1 MLDPPES
8 SSQSGQEAEK
18 TAASGRI
25 ESREIAD
32 DEFRYAKIPV
42 NRFWFLTLGVTL
54 GLFLAMADTSIVAT
68 SMYTIGVDFQSSD
81 QINWIALAYTLAYI
95 GCAVTF
101 ARISD
106 IIGRRDA
113 FLVAYV
119 IFFGFSLACGF
130 ARNVNEM
137 IIFRV
142 FQGIGG
148 SGKQQICVSKSVYLA
163 HKGSGLNSLALI
175 MLPELAPPHLLQY
188 IGAVIGLVIAMSG
201 VLGPVLGGILTHYA
215 DWRWIFWINAPIG
228 LVSLV
233 IFFLAWPKKESL
245 PTYEVRKWTSF
256 DVLGSFLTLA
266 APTLVVFSFQHAGEE
281 KTPNWGHAEFLAPL
295 IAGIALFFCLV
306 FWERYLGN
314 RANNRFAL
322 AFPVDLFK
330 NRHYAA
336 GAFSSLA
343 LGFPYFIIV
352 FSFPLRTQIV
362 SGKDALIAGVMLLP
376 MLGSTAFG
384 TLAAGRLSSNTNR
397 LFETLF
403 VGASLLTLGCGLLS
417 TVKGS
422 GDDSK
427 ALGFLVFAGLGF
439 GFTASAS
446 SMLANVEAPVRDFA
460 PAQGIIS
467 QLRILGGSLGI
478 SASTL
483 LLQNEIRQHLVGLL
497 TAEQLQTLG
506 HVGTPLT
513 EIQQEALEM
522 AYSNMFRNGML
533 VATGVAGLGILTTL
547 LAFRRERKNFQEQR
561 QQRVVEERERRRA
574 ERLASQATAPASA

>member
-1 MLDPPES
+1 MLDPPET
-8 SSQSGQEAEK
+8 SSQSVQEAEK
-18 TAASGRI
+18 TAAGGRVESCGI
-25 ESREIAD
+25 EE
-32 DEFRYAKIPV
+32 DEFRYATIPV

-130 ARNVNEM
+130 AKNVNQM
-137 IIFRV
+137 IVFRV
-142 FQGIGG
+142 FQGIG
-148 SGKQQICVSKSVYLA
+148 
-163 HKGSGLNSLALI
+163 GSGLNSLALI

-228 LVSLV
+228 FVSL
-233 IFFLAWPKKESL
+233 
-245 PTYEVRKWTSF
+245 WTSF

-266 APTLVVFSFQHAGEE
+266 APTLVVFSFQHAGEK
-281 KTPNWGHAEFLAPL
+281 KTPNWGHADFLAPL
-295 IAGIALFFCLV
+295 IVGIALFFCLV

-322 AFPVDLFK
+322 AFPIELFK

-336 GAFSSLA
+336 GAFSSLV

-376 MLGSTAFG
+376 MLGSTAVG

-403 VGASLLTLGCGLLS
+403 AGACLLTLGCGLLS

-460 PAQGIIS
+460 PAQGIVS

-483 LLQNEIRQHLVGLL
+483 LLQNEIRQHLAGLL

-513 EIQQEALEM
+513 EIQQEALEL

-533 VATGVAGLGILTTL
+533 IAVGVGGLGILTTL
-547 LAFRRERKNFQEQR
+547 PAFRRERKNFQEQR
-561 QQRVVEERERRRA
+561 QERVVEERERRTA
-574 ERLASQATAPASA
+574 ERLASQAAAPTSA

>member
-1 MLDPPES
+1 MLDPPET
-8 SSQSGQEAEK
+8 SSQSAQEAEK
-18 TAASGRI
+18 TAADGRV
-25 ESREIAD
+25 ESRGIAD
-32 DEFRYAKIPV
+32 DEFRYATIPV
-42 NRFWFLTLGVTL
+42 KRFWFLTLGVTL

-106 IIGRRDA
+106 IMGRRDA

-130 ARNVNEM
+130 AKNVNQM
-137 IIFRV
+137 IVFRV
-142 FQGIGG
+142 FQGIG
-148 SGKQQICVSKSVYLA
+148 
-163 HKGSGLNSLALI
+163 GSGLNSLALI

-266 APTLVVFSFQHAGEE
+266 APTLVVFSFQHAGEK
-281 KTPNWGHAEFLAPL
+281 KTPNWGHADFLAPL
-295 IAGIALFFCLV
+295 IVGIALFFCLV

-322 AFPVDLFK
+322 AFPVELFK

-336 GAFSSLA
+336 GAFSSLV

-376 MLGSTAFG
+376 MLGSTAVG

-397 LFETLF
+397 IFETLF
-403 VGASLLTLGCGLLS
+403 AGACLLTLGCGLLS

-460 PAQGIIS
+460 PAQGIVS

-483 LLQNEIRQHLVGLL
+483 LLQNEIRERLAGLL

-513 EIQQEALEM
+513 EIQQEALEL

-533 VATGVAGLGILTTL
+533 VAAGVGGLGILTTL
-547 LAFRRERKNFQEQR
+547 AAFRRERKNFQEQR
-561 QQRVVEERERRRA
+561 QERVDEERERRTA
-574 ERLASQATAPASA
+574 ERLASQQAAPTSA

>member
-1 MLDPPES
+1 MLDPPET
-8 SSQSGQEAEK
+8 SSQSVQEAEK
-18 TAASGRI
+18 TAAGGRV
-25 ESREIAD
+25 ESRGIEE
-32 DEFRYAKIPV
+32 DEFRYATIPV

-68 SMYTIGVDFQSSD
+68 SMYTIGVDFKSSD

-130 ARNVNEM
+130 AQNVNQM

-142 FQGIGG
+142 FQGIG
-148 SGKQQICVSKSVYLA
+148 
-163 HKGSGLNSLALI
+163 GSGLNSLALI

-228 LVSLV
+228 FVSLV

-266 APTLVVFSFQHAGEE
+266 APTLVVFSFQHAGEK
-281 KTPNWGHAEFLAPL
+281 KTPNWSHGDFLAPL
-295 IAGIALFFCLV
+295 IVGIALFFCLV
-306 FWERYLGN
+306 IWERYLGN

-322 AFPVDLFK
+322 AFPVELFK

-336 GAFSSLA
+336 GAFSSLV

-352 FSFPLRTQIV
+352 FSFPLRAQIV

-376 MLGSTAFG
+376 MLGSTAVG

-403 VGASLLTLGCGLLS
+403 AGACLLTLGCGLLS

-460 PAQGIIS
+460 PAQGIVS

-478 SASTL
+478 STSTL
-483 LLQNEIRQHLVGLL
+483 LLQNEIRERLAGLL

-513 EIQQEALEM
+513 EIQQDALEL

-533 VATGVAGLGILTTL
+533 VAAGVGGLGILTTL
-547 LAFRRERKNFQEQR
+547 PAFRRERKNFQEQR
-561 QQRVVEERERRRA
+561 QERVVEERERRTA
-574 ERLASQATAPASA
+574 ERLASQQAAPTSA

>member
-1 MLDPPES
+1 MLDPPET
-8 SSQSGQEAEK
+8 SSQSVQEAEK
-18 TAASGRI
+18 TAAGGRVESCGI
-25 ESREIAD
+25 EE
-32 DEFRYAKIPV
+32 DEFRYATIPV

-130 ARNVNEM
+130 AKNVNQM
-137 IIFRV
+137 IVFRV
-142 FQGIGG
+142 FQGIG
-148 SGKQQICVSKSVYLA
+148 
-163 HKGSGLNSLALI
+163 GSGLNSLALI

-228 LVSLV
+228 FVSLV

-266 APTLVVFSFQHAGEE
+266 APTLVVFSFQHAGEK
-281 KTPNWGHAEFLAPL
+281 KTPNWGHADFLAPL
-295 IAGIALFFCLV
+295 IVGIALFFCLV
-306 FWERYLGN
+306 FWERYLSN

-322 AFPVDLFK
+322 AFPIELFK

-336 GAFSSLA
+336 GAFSSLV

-362 SGKDALIAGVMLLP
+362 SGKDALIAGVML
-376 MLGSTAFG
+376 
-384 TLAAGRLSSNTNR
+384 SSNTNR

-403 VGASLLTLGCGLLS
+403 AGACLLTLGCGLLS

-460 PAQGIIS
+460 PAQGIVS

-483 LLQNEIRQHLVGLL
+483 LLQNEIRQHLAGLL

-513 EIQQEALEM
+513 EIQQEALEL

-533 VATGVAGLGILTTL
+533 IAAGVGGLGILTTL
-547 LAFRRERKNFQEQR
+547 PAFRRERKNFQEQR
-561 QQRVVEERERRRA
+561 QERVVEERERRTA
-574 ERLASQATAPASA
+574 ERLASQAAAPTSA

>member
-1 MLDPPES
+1 MLDPPET

-18 TAASGRI
+18 TAAGGRL

-32 DEFRYAKIPV
+32 DEFRYATIPV

-130 ARNVNEM
+130 AKNVNQM
-137 IIFRV
+137 IVFRV
-142 FQGIGG
+142 FQGIG
-148 SGKQQICVSKSVYLA
+148 
-163 HKGSGLNSLALI
+163 GSGLNSLALI

-228 LVSLV
+228 FVSLV

-256 DVLGSFLTLA
+256 DVLGSLLTLA
-266 APTLVVFSFQHAGEE
+266 APTLVVFSFQHAGEK
-281 KTPNWGHAEFLAPL
+281 KTPNWGHADFLAPL
-295 IAGIALFFCLV
+295 IAGIVLFFCLV

-314 RANNRFAL
+314 RANNRLAL
-322 AFPVDLFK
+322 AFPVELFK

-336 GAFSSLA
+336 AALSSLV

-376 MLGSTAFG
+376 MLGSTAVG

-403 VGASLLTLGCGLLS
+403 AGACLLTLGCGLLS

-460 PAQGIIS
+460 PAQGIVS

-533 VATGVAGLGILTTL
+533 IAAGIGGLGILTTL
-547 LAFRRERKNFQEQR
+547 PAFRRERKNFQEQR
-561 QQRVVEERERRRA
+561 QERVVEEGERRTA
-574 ERLASQATAPASA
+574 ERLASQAAAPA